1 MKEKQVGFQIKT
13 VGNLIRR
20 NIEKSKAFKEQKRLG
35 GAHGWAIGY
44 LYDNRHRDVFQRDFE
59 SDFSIRR
66 STVTNMINNMEKNG
80 LIVRESVESDARLKK
95 IVLTEKALKIH
106 SEITAEISSLEAK
119 MQKGINKSEID
130 IFFKVI
136 GKIRQNLEEN
146 DD

>member
-20 NIEKSKAFKEQKRLG
+20 NIDKSKTFKEQKRFG

-66 STVTNMINNMEKNG
+66 STVTNMLNNMEKNG

-95 IVLTEKALKIH
+95 IVLTEKSLKIH
-106 SEITAEISSLEAK
+106 SEITAEINSLEAK
-119 MQKGINKSEID
+119 MQRGINKSEID